1 MRVALTLVLE
11 VVFAGLT
18 FGLRSRIQS
27 RRTGSTGLVLPR
39 RGAPPVER
47 LGAGLIVSAILLLV
61 ASSGRLALLPKVW
74 ALGAFVAV
82 VAGFELQVR
91 FVEEAYLRRVHGDTY
106 ACYAA
111 RAGRFVAGIGAG
123 AAG

>member
-18 FGLRSRIQS
+18 FGLRSRTQS
-27 RRTGSTGLVLPR
+27 RRTRSTGLVLPR

-74 ALGAFVAV
+74 ALGAFVAL